1 MNENEFTYKGK
12 TYKAVTTHYEDECRG
27 CHLFYDLS
35 IDCTELFKKGIRP
48 PCCPD
53 KRQDGKEVI
62 FLTAV

>member
-12 TYKAVTTHYEDECRG
+12 TYRVIVTSNEADCRG

-35 IDCTELFKKGIRP
+35 IDCTELVKKGI
-48 PCCPD
+48 CPSCWSD

-62 FLTAV
+62 FITAV